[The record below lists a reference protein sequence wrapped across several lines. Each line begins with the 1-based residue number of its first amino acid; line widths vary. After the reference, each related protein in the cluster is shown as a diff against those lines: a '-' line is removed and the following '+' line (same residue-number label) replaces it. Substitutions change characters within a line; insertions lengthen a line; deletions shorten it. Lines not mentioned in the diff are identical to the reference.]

1 MSILNLNL
9 GGGAWCPVSVRPEN
23 TGGYEYLEINLINMT
38 MITAVSIQGRWN
50 YGLGREY
57 VRKFRLEYT
66 TNDGRWMKYTD
77 QSLETVFDG
86 NTDTQTIKTV
96 DLSPAMIATKVRI
109 VPVVEMVTTVCMRV
123 ELFGCLWKDPPVITQ
138 ELRDESGLEDHPIAF
153 ICKASGHP
161 APTFE
166 WMKGNSKTSNT
177 RYTIMP
183 ILNGSILWIEPLRTR
198 DNSQYSCVA
207 TNSEGSATTSANLHV
222 FPSSSIPRSFPEI
235 TVSPRLT
242 VVEKHR
248 QAVMSCAATGTPDPE
263 ILWLVNM
270 LPVDT
275 SSDRIHISDTFTLT
289 IDNADESDQGSY
301 QCAASNSAGTRYS
314 YSANLY
320 VRERRVP
327 PTFTIEPVNMEVVPG
342 GSVNL
347 TCVAEGNPIPMVKWT
362 HGGMDLTTGEL
373 PIGRNVLQLTNIEE
387 TGEYT
392 CVAMSSLGTIQTSVT
407 VTVRSELFYQS
418 NRPMAQDVI

>member
-1 MSILNLNL
+1 M
-9 GGGAWCPVSVRPEN
+9 R
-23 TGGYEYLEINLINMT
+23 Y
-38 MITAVSIQGRWN
+38 
-50 YGLGREY
+50 
-57 VRKFRLEYT
+57 K
-66 TNDGRWMKYTD
+66 D
-77 QSLETVFDG
+77 QNLETVFDG
-86 NTDTQTIKTV
+86 NSDTHTIKTV
-96 DLSPAMIATKVRI
+96 DLSPAIIAAKVRI
-109 VPVVEMVTTVCMRV
+109 VPVLEKFTTECMRV
-123 ELFGCLWKDPPVITQ
+123 ELFGCLLQDPPVITQ
-138 ELRDESGLEDHPIAF
+138 ELQDESGLEDHPIAF
-153 ICKASGHP
+153 ICKSSGHP

-166 WMKGNSKTSNT
+166 WMKGNSKASNT

-183 ILNGSILWIEPLRTR
+183 IPNGSILWIEPLRTR

-222 FPSSSIPRSFPEI
+222 YPSSSIPRSFPEI

-248 QAVMSCAATGTPDPE
+248 QAVMSCVATGTPDPE
-263 ILWLVNM
+263 ILWFVNM

-275 SSDRIHISDTFTLT
+275 SSDRIHISGTFTLT
-289 IDNADESDQGSY
+289 IDNADESDEGSY
-301 QCAASNSAGTRYS
+301 QCAASNSVGTRYS

-347 TCVAEGNPIPMVKWT
+347 TCVAAGNPMPMVKWT
-362 HGGMDLTTGEL
+362 HGGMDLTTGDL
-373 PIGRNVLQLTNIEE
+373 PIGRNILQLTNIEE

-392 CVAMSSLGTIQTSVT
+392 CVAMSGLGTIQTSVT
-407 VTVRSELFYQS
+407 VTVTSLTTQQATTEPFMALLGTTYSSTTEVLMANDPGTLFLS
-418 NRPMAQDVI
+418 D